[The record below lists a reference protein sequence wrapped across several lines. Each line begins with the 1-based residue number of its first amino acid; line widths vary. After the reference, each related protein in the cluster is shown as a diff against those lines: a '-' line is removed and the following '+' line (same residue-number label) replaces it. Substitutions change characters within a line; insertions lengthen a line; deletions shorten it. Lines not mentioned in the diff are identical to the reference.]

1 MHCVGVEFK
10 KQENYGHVQA
20 LETLLTDEVFYQGNN
35 SMLLLLLLLLLC
47 YYSHRYFFILQGDH
61 LNGNARSQQE

>member
-20 LETLLTDEVFYQGNN
+20 LETLLRDVVFYQGNN
-35 SMLLLLLLLLLC
+35 SMLLLLLLLLC
-47 YYSHRYFFILQGDH
+47 NYSLGTSLSSKVII
-61 LNGNARSQQE
+61 

>member
-20 LETLLTDEVFYQGNN
+20 LETLLRDVVFYQGNN
-35 SMLLLLLLLLLC
+35 SMLLLLLLC
-47 YYSHRYFFILQGDH
+47 NYSLGTSLSSKVII
-61 LNGNARSQQE
+61 